1 MIISPYRTQFTKE
14 HQEGKRDPQRNMT
27 NRKRT
32 RYKKAVEPSEQ
43 EAEPKIIE
51 LGNSIPFDL

>member
-27 NRKRT
+27 NRKSK
-32 RYKKAVEPSEQ
+32 RYGSSKPKNTET
-43 EAEPKIIE
+43 EAETSDESPI
-51 LGNSIPFDL
+51 S